1 MKDAHEHDLRIKAI
15 RLYDDG
21 IGFNE
26 ILRRTQRSDFWL
38 TKWLRRF
45 REFGEEGLRDRSRV
59 PKRVWNRTRGSLI
72 RKILARAGKT
82 KKVKV
87 KRTPG

>member
-26 ILRRTQRSDFWL
+26 ILRVCRQAFSDSRADFL
-38 TKWLRRF
+38 SYGF
-45 REFGEEGLRDRSRV
+45 RLS
-59 PKRVWNRTRGSLI
+59 
-72 RKILARAGKT
+72 
-82 KKVKV
+82 
-87 KRTPG
+87 

>member
-26 ILRRTQRSDFWL
+26 ILRRCLTSAKFGQRLIS
-38 TKWLRRF
+38 
-45 REFGEEGLRDRSRV
+45 
-59 PKRVWNRTRGSLI
+59 PKLWFPIAKPS
-72 RKILARAGKT
+72 
-82 KKVKV
+82 
-87 KRTPG
+87 